1 MISHFSIALYH
12 GNVPPIVEI
21 GGGSPAAH
29 QTGWTV
35 AKRNSQP
42 GEPTMRK
49 YIRQNQQ
56 AKEKAANRE
65 RLSLEAQLPMS
76 ELIAGVRDDIETFAA
91 ELGLAIIQRV
101 MEAEIQQKLGPWGQ
115 QLVSRHGH
123 QPGYVIFGGR
133 KVTLERPRLRSR
145 QDKEVGL
152 ASYRAFQRNGKLQ
165 EAVARQ
171 LTRQRSS
178 RDYEGA
184 IEVA

>member
-1 MISHFSIALYH
+1 MVIL
-12 GNVPPIVEI
+12 GNVPPVVGI

-49 YIRQNQQ
+49 YRRQNQQ

-91 ELGLAIIQRV
+91 ELGLTLIQRV

-152 ASYRAFQRNGKLQ
+152 ASYRSEEHTSELQ
-165 EAVARQ
+165 
-171 LTRQRSS
+171 
-178 RDYEGA
+178 
-184 IEVA
+184 